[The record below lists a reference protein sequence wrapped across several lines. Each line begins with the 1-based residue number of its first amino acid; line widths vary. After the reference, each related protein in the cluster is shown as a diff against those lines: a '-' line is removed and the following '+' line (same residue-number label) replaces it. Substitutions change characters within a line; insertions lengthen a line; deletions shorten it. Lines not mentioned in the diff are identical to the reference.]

1 MVHSITDEVFSL
13 DRLKQRLQKNMEDRR
28 AEVDARQDIQRREM
42 KLIGEELHGLT
53 VKRQNLL
60 LNIDRVSM
68 ILGRKSKLMF
78 SQDISTKESNVL
90 GAFVLRT

>member
-1 MVHSITDEVFSL
+1 
-13 DRLKQRLQKNMEDRR
+13 MEDRR
-28 AEVDARQDIQRREM
+28 AEVDARQEIQRREM

-78 SQDISTKESNVL
+78 SQDMSTKESNVL
-90 GAFVLRT
+90 GALVLRT

>member
-1 MVHSITDEVFSL
+1 MHSITDEVFSL

-28 AEVDARQDIQRREM
+28 AEVDARQEIQRREM

-78 SQDISTKESNVL
+78 SQDMSTKESNVL
-90 GAFVLRT
+90 GALVLRT

>member
-1 MVHSITDEVFSL
+1 VSIVHSITDEVFSL

-28 AEVDARQDIQRREM
+28 AEVDARQEIQRREM

-68 ILGRKSKLMF
+68 ILG
-78 SQDISTKESNVL
+78 KESKFDVFARHINK
-90 GAFVLRT
+90 GI

>member
-1 MVHSITDEVFSL
+1 MHSITDEVFSL

-28 AEVDARQDIQRREM
+28 AEVDARQEIQRREM

-90 GAFVLRT
+90 GALVLRT

>member
-1 MVHSITDEVFSL
+1 MHRITDEVFSL

-28 AEVDARQDIQRREM
+28 AEVDARQEIQRREM

-68 ILGRKSKLMF
+68 ILGRKPKLMLL
-78 SQDISTKESNVL
+78 QDMSLKESNVL
-90 GAFVLRT
+90 AAFVLRT

>member
-1 MVHSITDEVFSL
+1 MHSITDEVFSL

-28 AEVDARQDIQRREM
+28 AEVDARQEIQRREM

-60 LNIDRVSM
+60 LNIDKVSM

-90 GAFVLRT
+90 GALVLRT

>member
-1 MVHSITDEVFSL
+1 MHSITDEVFSL

-28 AEVDARQDIQRREM
+28 AEVDARQEIQRREM
-42 KLIGEELHGLT
+42 KLLGEELHGLT

-68 ILGRKSKLMF
+68 KI
-78 SQDISTKESNVL
+78 
-90 GAFVLRT
+90 

>member
-1 MVHSITDEVFSL
+1 MHSITDEVFSL

-28 AEVDARQDIQRREM
+28 AEVDARQEIQRREM

>member
-1 MVHSITDEVFSL
+1 MHSITDEVFSL

-28 AEVDARQDIQRREM
+28 AEVDARQEIQRREM

-68 ILGRKSKLMF
+68 ILGKESKLMF

-90 GAFVLRT
+90 GALVLRT

>member
-68 ILGRKSKLMF
+68 ILGRKPKLMF
-78 SQDISTKESNVL
+78 SQDISTKESNVP

>member
-1 MVHSITDEVFSL
+1 MHSITDEVFSL

-28 AEVDARQDIQRREM
+28 AEVDARQEIQRREM

-90 GAFVLRT
+90 GPLC